1 MHFQTKLDQ
10 VIVHMSTK
18 EKMIKQVINTNHLD
32 QIVAIKVI
40 DIKKEDDLHKQFT
53 NDEITIL

>member
-1 MHFQTKLDQ
+1 
-10 VIVHMSTK
+10 MSTK
-18 EKMIKQVINTNHLD
+18 EKMIKQVININHLD

-53 NDEITIL
+53 ND